1 MAARPPRVR
10 AALAPSSPH
19 GDMTRYDDIRYA
31 AALLGRLQSGPASSA
46 PGGRRRSGRDEVGVD
61 DLGLGTRAG
70 RLAGA
75 V

>member
-1 MAARPPRVR
+1 
-10 AALAPSSPH
+10 
-19 GDMTRYDDIRYA
+19 MTRYDDIRYA